1 MTNPANPQ
9 SQTLPVPVPNPS
21 GQPPSSGFLPLP
33 EVSQERSAEEVALAK
48 FSSDQPSFVTSLP
61 MVTPEDFERV
71 SALMAV
77 SDAKS
82 KNCANTTIAVV
93 GFAVDFGVV
102 GENADGEIVEGLRGH
117 VLTDDGK
124 SIFTTSSGLLKAL
137 RDGVKIFGRG
147 LWAPP
152 AILEIRQVPSKRGD
166 ALIGIW
172 RGRKGGKEKVKK

>member
-1 MTNPANPQ
+1 MTNQESPQ
-9 SQTLPVPVPNPS
+9 SPTLPVPVPNQS
-21 GQPPSSGFLPLP
+21 GPPPSSGYLPLP
-33 EVSQERSAEEVALAK
+33 AVSQERSAEETALAK

-82 KNCANTTIAVV
+82 KNCANTTISVV

-117 VLTDDGK
+117 ILTDDGK
-124 SIFTTSSGLLKAL
+124 SIFTTSTGLLKAL

-147 LWAPP
+147 LWSPP
-152 AILEIRQVPSKRGD
+152 ACLEIRQVPSKRGD

-172 RGRKGGKEKVKK
+172 RGRKGVPNGKKK